1 MTVALPITTVKTVVE
16 AIEDGG
22 PGIKLF
28 TLVDPDHW
36 ELPPFKPGA
45 HIDLHISGGLV
56 RTYSLC
62 NDPDDGNRYV
72 IAVKREADGRGG
84 SARLHDNIRVGD
96 VVGVSLPRGGFE
108 IDENIH
114 RYVFIAGGIGITPYL
129 SIATYLKRIGHPGV
143 KIHLIARDRMP
154 LERLLAPLID
164 AGLLVL
170 HRTADKGRPDI
181 AALLGQASPDVA
193 AGCCGPES
201 MIVGFERATAEWPA
215 ERVHVER
222 FVAPTLTV
230 DPDAKSYT
238 IVLTRSRA
246 EVPVRAGQTMLAAL
260 EEFGIAVPTSCCG
273 GICGACKVG
282 WLEGKPIHRD
292 RILSAYERER
302 FLMVCVAGSDS
313 ARLVLDL

>member
-1 MTVALPITTVKTVVE
+1 MTRLPITTVKTVVDE
-16 AIEDGG
+16 IEDGG

-45 HIDLHISGGLV
+45 HIDLYLPGGLV

-62 NDPDDGNRYV
+62 NDPVDGNRYV

-84 SARLHDNIRVGD
+84 SVTLHDQVKAGD
-96 VVGVSLPRGGFE
+96 VVGVSLPRGGLDVDQD
-108 IDENIH
+108 IR
-114 RYVFIAGGIGITPYL
+114 RYIFVAGGIGITPYL
-129 SIATYLKRIGHPGV
+129 SIATYLNRIGHSDV
-143 KIHLIARDRMP
+143 KVHLVARDRMP

-164 AGLLVL
+164 AGLVVL
-170 HRTADKGRPDI
+170 HRTSETGRPDI
-181 AALLGQASPDVA
+181 AALIGQATPGTA

-201 MIVGFERATAEWPA
+201 MIGDFERATTDWPA
-215 ERVHVER
+215 ECVHVER
-222 FVAPTLTV
+222 FVAPTLAV
-230 DPDAKSYT
+230 DPDAKPYT
-238 IVLTRSRA
+238 IALARSQA
-246 EVPVRAGQTMLAAL
+246 EVPVRAGQSMLAAL

-282 WLEGKPIHRD
+282 WIEGKPVHRD
-292 RILSAYERER
+292 RILSPYERER
-302 FLMVCVAGSDS
+302 YLMVCVAGSDS